1 MDNASFSTIA
11 LMHRGA
17 HLSSIDLPTPRMLP
31 MTTSH
36 ATLTRPRLDD
46 ASLDLLFREARTH
59 NGWLDQ
65 PVPEAL
71 LREAVDIAKIG
82 PTSAN
87 ISPMRIVFAQSAEA
101 KAKLKEALAPG
112 NVEKTM
118 TAPVTAIIGYDKEA
132 FELLP
137 KLFPH
142 ADARAWFA
150 GNEAFATDT
159 AYRNGTLQVAYLIL
173 ALRALG
179 LDTGPMTGFDADKVD
194 AAFFA
199 GTKVRSNV
207 LVNIG
212 YGDASKLFPRSPRLA
227 FDEIARIA

>member
-1 MDNASFSTIA
+1 
-11 LMHRGA
+11 
-17 HLSSIDLPTPRMLP
+17 

-36 ATLTRPRLDD
+36 PLAATARLDD
-46 ASLDLLFREARTH
+46 GALDLIFRNARTH

-71 LREAVDIAKIG
+71 LREAVEIAKVG
-82 PTSAN
+82 PTSVN
-87 ISPMRIVFAQSAEA
+87 ISPMRIVFARSTQA
-101 KAKLKEALAPG
+101 KEKLKPALSPG
-112 NVEKTM
+112 NVDKTM
-118 TAPVTAIIGYDKEA
+118 SAPVTAIIGYDKEA

-159 AYRNGTLQVAYLIL
+159 AYRNGTLQVAYLII
-173 ALRALG
+173 ALRSLG

-199 GTKVRSNV
+199 GSKVRSNV

-227 FDEIARIA
+227 FDEIARFA

>member
-1 MDNASFSTIA
+1 MTASPSVA
-11 LMHRGA
+11 
-17 HLSSIDLPTPRMLP
+17 
-31 MTTSH
+31 
-36 ATLTRPRLDD
+36 ATARLD
-46 ASLDLLFREARTH
+46 AAALDLIFRNARSH

-65 PVPEAL
+65 PVTDAL
-71 LREAVDIAKIG
+71 LREAVDLAEIG

-87 ISPMRIVFAQSAEA
+87 ISPMRLVFVRSSEA
-101 KAKLKEALAPG
+101 KATLKDALAPG

-118 TAPVTAIIGYDKEA
+118 SAPVTAVIGYDRDA
-132 FELLP
+132 FEHLP

-142 ADARAWFA
+142 TDARAWFV
-150 GNEAFATDT
+150 GKEAFATDT

-199 GTKVRSNV
+199 GTKVRSNI

-212 YGDASKLFPRSPRLA
+212 YGDATKLFPRSPRFA
-227 FDEIARIA
+227 FDDIARFA

>member
-1 MDNASFSTIA
+1 MGNASFSTIE
-11 LMHRGA
+11 LMHAKG
-17 HLSSIDLPTPRMLP
+17 HVSIIEFKKDAP
-31 MTTSH
+31 MTTTNPIVS
-36 ATLTRPRLDD
+36 PDRLDD
-46 ASLDLLFREARTH
+46 SALDLLFRNARTH

-65 PVPEAL
+65 PAPEAL
-71 LREAVDIAKIG
+71 LREAVEIAKIG

-87 ISPMRIVFAQSAEA
+87 ISPMRIVFVRSTEA
-101 KAKLKEALAPG
+101 KEKLRDALSPG

-118 TAPVTAIIGYDKEA
+118 TAPVTAIVGYDKDA

-137 KLFPH
+137 RLFPH

-159 AYRNGTLQVAYLIL
+159 AYRNGTMQVAYLIL

-212 YGDASKLFPRSPRLA
+212 YGDAAKLFPRSPRLA
-227 FDEIARIA
+227 FDEIARFA

>member
-1 MDNASFSTIA
+1 MDNASFSTIE
-11 LMHRGA
+11 LMHAEG
-17 HLSSIDLPTPRMLP
+17 HLSIIEFKKDAP
-31 MTTSH
+31 MTTTNPIVSP
-36 ATLTRPRLDD
+36 ARLDD
-46 ASLDLLFREARTH
+46 AALDVLFRNARTH

-71 LREAVDIAKIG
+71 LREAVEIAKIG

-87 ISPMRIVFAQSAEA
+87 ISPMRIVFVRSTEA
-101 KAKLKEALAPG
+101 KEKLRDALAPG

-118 TAPVTAIIGYDKEA
+118 TAPVTAIVGYDKDA

-159 AYRNGTLQVAYLIL
+159 AYRNGTMQVAYLLL

-194 AAFFA
+194 SAFFA

-212 YGDASKLFPRSPRLA
+212 YGDAAKLFPRSPRLS
-227 FDEIARIA
+227 FDEIARFA

>member
-1 MDNASFSTIA
+1 
-11 LMHRGA
+11 
-17 HLSSIDLPTPRMLP
+17 
-31 MTTSH
+31 MTTSNPIV
-36 ATLTRPRLDD
+36 ATRIDEAALDQ
-46 ASLDLLFREARTH
+46 LFRDARTH
-59 NGWLDQ
+59 NGWRDE

-71 LREAVDIAKIG
+71 LREAVELTKIG
-82 PTSAN
+82 PTSVN
-87 ISPMRIVFAQSAEA
+87 ISPLRIVFVRSAEA
-101 KAKLKEALAPG
+101 KEKLKDALSPG

-118 TAPVTAIIGYDKEA
+118 SAPVTAILGYDRDA

-159 AYRNGTLQVAYLIL
+159 AYKNGTLQVAYFIL

-194 AAFFA
+194 ATFFPN
-199 GTKVRSNV
+199 TKIRSNV

-212 YGDASKLFPRSPRLA
+212 YGDSSKLFPRSPRLA
-227 FDEIARIA
+227 FDEIARFA

>member
-1 MDNASFSTIA
+1 MTASPSVA
-11 LMHRGA
+11 
-17 HLSSIDLPTPRMLP
+17 
-31 MTTSH
+31 
-36 ATLTRPRLDD
+36 ATARLD
-46 ASLDLLFREARTH
+46 AAALDLIFRNARSH

-65 PVPEAL
+65 PVADAL
-71 LREAVDIAKIG
+71 LREAVDLAEIG

-87 ISPMRIVFAQSAEA
+87 ISPMRLVFVRSSEA
-101 KAKLKEALAPG
+101 KATLKDALAPG

-118 TAPVTAIIGYDKEA
+118 SAPVTAIIGYDKDA
-132 FELLP
+132 FEHLP

-142 ADARAWFA
+142 TDARAWFV
-150 GNEAFATDT
+150 GKEAFATDT
-159 AYRNGTLQVAYLIL
+159 AYRNGTLQVAYLIV

-199 GTKVRSNV
+199 GTKVRSNI

-212 YGDASKLFPRSPRLA
+212 YGDATKLFARSPRFA
-227 FDEIARIA
+227 FDDIATFA

>member
-1 MDNASFSTIA
+1 MDNANFSTIE
-11 LMHRGA
+11 LMHAKG
-17 HLSSIDLPTPRMLP
+17 HLSIIEFKKDAP
-31 MTTSH
+31 MTTTNPIVSP
-36 ATLTRPRLDD
+36 ARLDD
-46 ASLDLLFREARTH
+46 AALDLLFRNARTH

-71 LREAVDIAKIG
+71 LREAVEIAKMG

-87 ISPMRIVFAQSAEA
+87 ISPMRIVFVRSTEA
-101 KAKLKEALAPG
+101 KEKLRDALAPG

-118 TAPVTAIIGYDKEA
+118 SAPVTAIVGYDKDA

-137 KLFPH
+137 RLFPH

-159 AYRNGTLQVAYLIL
+159 AYRNGTMQVAYLLL

-212 YGDASKLFPRSPRLA
+212 YGDAAKLFPRSPRLA
-227 FDEIARIA
+227 FDEIARFA

>member
-1 MDNASFSTIA
+1 
-11 LMHRGA
+11 
-17 HLSSIDLPTPRMLP
+17 
-31 MTTSH
+31 MTTSNPI
-36 ATLTRPRLDD
+36 ASTARLDD
-46 ASLDLLFREARTH
+46 AALDLLFRNARTH

-71 LREAVDIAKIG
+71 LREAVEIAKIG

-87 ISPMRIVFAQSAEA
+87 ISPMRIVFVRSAEA
-101 KAKLKEALAPG
+101 REKLRDALSPG

-118 TAPVTAIIGYDKEA
+118 TAPVTAIVGYDKDA

-142 ADARAWFA
+142 ADARSWFA

-159 AYRNGTLQVAYLIL
+159 AYRNGTLQVAYFIL
-173 ALRALG
+173 ALRGLG

-212 YGDASKLFPRSPRLA
+212 YGDAAKLFPRSPRLA
-227 FDEIARIA
+227 FDEIARFA

>member
-1 MDNASFSTIA
+1 
-11 LMHRGA
+11 
-17 HLSSIDLPTPRMLP
+17 

-36 ATLTRPRLDD
+36 SVAATARLD
-46 ASLDLLFREARTH
+46 AAALDLIFRNARSH

-65 PVPEAL
+65 PVADAL
-71 LREAVDIAKIG
+71 LREAVDLAEIG

-87 ISPMRIVFAQSAEA
+87 ISPMRLVFVRSSEA
-101 KAKLKEALAPG
+101 KAKLKDALSPG

-118 TAPVTAIIGYDKEA
+118 SAPVTAIIGYDKDA
-132 FELLP
+132 FEHLP
-137 KLFPH
+137 RLFPH

-159 AYRNGTLQVAYLIL
+159 AYRNGTLQVAYLIV

-212 YGDASKLFPRSPRLA
+212 YGDATKLFARSPRFA
-227 FDEIARIA
+227 FDDIAQIV